1 MARKKKSAQE
11 TSAIAGP
18 IVVEETVPK
27 GDLRALLDEIK
38 NCEGVI
44 GYILRNTSTASINL
58 DDPAKIT
65 DYAILT
71 SSAFEASKDL
81 SKLFDLGN
89 VESSIF
95 DGRKIKM
102 LSVSIGKKRIS
113 IFAEKGTDLGKILLK
128 LHTS

>member
-1 MARKKKSAQE
+1 MVRKKKSAQE
-11 TSAIAGP
+11 TSAIAEP

-27 GDLRALLDEIK
+27 GDLRALLEEIK
-38 NCEGVI
+38 NYEGVI

-58 DDPAKIT
+58 NDPAKIT

-71 SSAFEASKDL
+71 SSAFDASKDL

-89 VESSIF
+89 VENSIF

-102 LSVSIGKKRIS
+102 LSVIIGKNRIS
-113 IFAEKGTDLGKILLK
+113 IFAEKGTALGKILLK